1 MIKLHANSTIQSLC
15 SAHIKTMSSYFS
27 KSSINHEDFGIIP
40 TNTIDLQI
48 LCATNLRKAE
58 ISSESD
64 PYVKVEIVGRTCKCN
79 EKKLR
84 TETVDNNHSP
94 FWNK

>member
-1 MIKLHANSTIQSLC
+1 
-15 SAHIKTMSSYFS
+15 MSSES
-27 KSSINHEDFGIIP
+27 NENFGIIP

-48 LCATNLRKAE
+48 LSATNLRKAE
-58 ISSESD
+58 KTSESD
-64 PYVKVEIVGRTCKCN
+64 PYVKVDIVGRTCKCD

-94 FWNK
+94 EWNR